1 MKVSQVL
8 QLCTLKHFK
17 LTEILYLDLLIV
29 NIALYLLSFP
39 HQMVRNYIL
48 FFWGGGRELFK
59 SKFQKS
65 NIVHLN
71 K

>member
-1 MKVSQVL
+1 MKVGQLL
-8 QLCTLKHFK
+8 QFCILKHFE

-39 HQMVRNYIL
+39 HQMIRNYIL
-48 FFWGGGRELFK
+48 FFLGEGRELFK
-59 SKFQKS
+59 SKFQTS
-65 NIVHLN
+65 NVGCLN